1 MKLLQIIGARP
12 QFIKYYPLQ
21 MALERY
27 GDGIRDILVHTG
39 QHYDYEMSEVFFDQ
53 LGIKKP
59 DYHLEVGSATHGV
72 QTARIIEKVEGVI
85 QKERP
90 DYVVVYGDTNSTLGG
105 ALAAAKL
112 HIPVIH
118 IESGLRSYNKK
129 MPEEINRVLTDHIS
143 TILFCPT
150 KTACRNLKKEGFKNQ
165 ILNGNLIPLDFEL
178 QSNQITSDNSVIIN
192 CGDIM
197 YDAMLLS
204 LKKAD
209 ELSTI
214 LTNLTLKPKTY
225 NLITFH
231 RAENTDDREKLKMLI
246 NFVLKHSEHKI
257 IFPVHPRTKKIIK
270 ENNIKLPDKI
280 ITTEPLNYFDT
291 LLLLKNA
298 DKLFTDSGGMQKE
311 AYWLKIPT
319 VTLREETE
327 WVETVQSGWNILYRD
342 YKGTHNPKRQSFHFG
357 DGKAGERII
366 KIVRQLYERQ

>member
-150 KTACRNLKKEGFKNQ
+150 KTACRNLSDTKWE
-165 ILNGNLIPLDFEL
+165 LN
-178 QSNQITSDNSVIIN
+178 
-192 CGDIM
+192 
-197 YDAMLLS
+197 
-204 LKKAD
+204 
-209 ELSTI
+209 
-214 LTNLTLKPKTY
+214 
-225 NLITFH
+225 
-231 RAENTDDREKLKMLI
+231 
-246 NFVLKHSEHKI
+246 
-257 IFPVHPRTKKIIK
+257 
-270 ENNIKLPDKI
+270 
-280 ITTEPLNYFDT
+280 
-291 LLLLKNA
+291 
-298 DKLFTDSGGMQKE
+298 
-311 AYWLKIPT
+311 T
-319 VTLREETE
+319 VRL
-327 WVETVQSGWNILYRD
+327 
-342 YKGTHNPKRQSFHFG
+342 
-357 DGKAGERII
+357 
-366 KIVRQLYERQ
+366 